1 MAHAPPAIASS
12 GPIWFGLQY
21 GANSRQGGD
30 DQRGVDSMSSS
41 RRLQWPPGMT
51 EGGAAHYRER
61 HPADRAARPR
71 MDAGA
76 RRHDIESTERS
87 KDKSRWHERVG
98 HVQDQHQAVLKCPVA
113 APARQPNN
121 VHAAA
126 QKQQRAG
133 RCIKRPG
140 DPQRKHDGA

>member
-1 MAHAPPAIASS
+1 M
-12 GPIWFGLQY
+12 
-21 GANSRQGGD
+21 SR
-30 DQRGVDSMSSS
+30 S
-41 RRLQWPPGMT
+41 RRLQLPPGMT
-51 EGGAAHYRER
+51 EGGRLITASVIPPIAPPVQAWM
-61 HPADRAARPR
+61 PAL
-71 MDAGA
+71 GA
-76 RRHDIESTERS
+76 DDVESTERS
-87 KDKSRWHERVG
+87 EDESRWHERVG
-98 HVQDQHQAVLKCPVA
+98 HVQDQHQTVLKCPVA